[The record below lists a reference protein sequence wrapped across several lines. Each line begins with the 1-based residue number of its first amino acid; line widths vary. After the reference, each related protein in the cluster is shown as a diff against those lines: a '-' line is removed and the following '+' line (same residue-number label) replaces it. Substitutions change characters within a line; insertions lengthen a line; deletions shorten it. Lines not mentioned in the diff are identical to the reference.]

1 MQGQQQWMEPPP
13 PPPNCPPGLGNE
25 TFNFRTF
32 ESSLI
37 SHLEYLLHVD
47 QLLVKQQIELL
58 EAFTGF
64 ETANKYKVLNSMGQQ
79 VFFAAEKN
87 DCCTRQCCGPLRSF
101 EMALTGN
108 D

>member
-1 MQGQQQWMEPPP
+1 MDGATATAAKLPAWIRF
-13 PPPNCPPGLGNE
+13 C
-25 TFNFRTF
+25 F
-32 ESSLI
+32 EI
-37 SHLEYLLHVD
+37 IFKIFKKYVLEYLLHVD

-87 DCCTRQCCGPLRSF
+87 DCCTRQCCGPLREF
-101 EMALTGN
+101 EMALTG
-108 D
+108 